1 MAAVDDEAF
10 FDHSQD
16 HLYDS
21 PNYVGSPMTAGYDSV
36 VAAIEETSVNAN
48 DAIFMFVCHKLGGH
62 PRAMVREYTLA
73 KGLPTPK
80 EPEQQSGKR
89 IAQPAPVTAKGYCAT
104 LNVLVGLEC
113 WPGLAGSR
121 YRLHFLG
128 SDIPSSMLVGDRM
141 DAWKNCPKAWA
152 GHFKVPKADRQ

>member
-80 EPEQQSGKR
+80 ELEQQSGKR
-89 IAQPAPVTAKGYCAT
+89 IAQPAPVVEDAPIVRDMLPQETKRPKKY
-104 LNVLVGLEC
+104 
-113 WPGLAGSR
+113 
-121 YRLHFLG
+121 YY
-128 SDIPSSMLVGDRM
+128 SDFMGVRFCQI
-141 DAWKNCPKAWA
+141 
-152 GHFKVPKADRQ
+152 